1 MEIGKTITSETEVA
15 VIQAASPA
23 SNSASAEVLGDYL
36 LEPASKNPLSR
47 GQRGDRLIRIN
58 LSRNTLIAIIFSL
71 LIHGLILLTVVPQI
85 NFDNAAAPQP
95 QAIEVSLAPP
105 KSAQVIE
112 PKPPEEPVDIV
123 KETPK
128 PKVIKPS
135 QKVIAQKPNRNVKP
149 TFTVPEVLTI
159 PKPSPEVAPAKDSA
173 PTDMASYVKARQAQR
188 QATEADAA
196 KQNAEAVA
204 REVGPSESKI
214 RDERIKNNFKN
225 GTNGIFEI
233 TSLSSRH
240 AAFAFRGWTND
251 YSNARRESFEVE
263 ASTGQDVRLLMIRK
277 MITLIRQHYQGDFNW
292 DSHRLGRV
300 EVKSARP
307 EDSANLEDFMMMEFF
322 GPNYKTA
329 Q

>member
-15 VIQAASPA
+15 LIQAPSPA

-36 LEPASKNPLSR
+36 LEPASKNPLSKI
-47 GQRGDRLIRIN
+47 QRGDRLIRIN

-112 PKPPEEPVDIV
+112 PKPQEKQ
-123 KETPK
+123 KEA
-128 PKVIKPS
+128 PKVKPPKTIKPS
-135 QKVIAQKPNRNVKP
+135 PKVIAQKPNRNVKP
-149 TFTVPEVLTI
+149 TFTVPEVLTT

-196 KQNAEAVA
+196 KQNAAAVA

-233 TSLSSRH
+233 TSLNSRH

>member
-1 MEIGKTITSETEVA
+1 MEIGKKITSETEVA

-112 PKPPEEPVDIV
+112 PKPQEKQQEA
-123 KETPK
+123 
-128 PKVIKPS
+128 PKVKPPKTIRPS
-135 QKVIAQKPNRNVKP
+135 PKVIAQKPNRNVKP
-149 TFTVPEVLTI
+149 SFTVPEVLTT
-159 PKPSPEVAPAKDSA
+159 PKPSPEVAPPKDSA

-233 TSLSSRH
+233 TSLNSRR

-322 GPNYKTA
+322 GANYKTA

>member
-1 MEIGKTITSETEVA
+1 MEIGKKITSETDVA
-15 VIQAASPA
+15 LIQAASTAVSTATP
-23 SNSASAEVLGDYL
+23 EVLGDYL
-36 LEPASKNPLSR
+36 LEPASKSILSR
-47 GQRGDRLIRIN
+47 TRRGDHLIRIN

-112 PKPPEEPVDIV
+112 PKPQEKQQEA
-123 KETPK
+123 
-128 PKVIKPS
+128 PKVKPPKTIRPS
-135 QKVIAQKPNRNVKP
+135 PKVIAQKPNRNVKP
-149 TFTVPEVLTI
+149 SFTVPEVLTT
-159 PKPSPEVAPAKDSA
+159 PKPSPEVAPPKDSA

-233 TSLSSRH
+233 TSLNSRR

-322 GPNYKTA
+322 GPNYKTV

>member
-1 MEIGKTITSETEVA
+1 
-15 VIQAASPA
+15 
-23 SNSASAEVLGDYL
+23 
-36 LEPASKNPLSR
+36 
-47 GQRGDRLIRIN
+47 
-58 LSRNTLIAIIFSL
+58 
-71 LIHGLILLTVVPQI
+71 
-85 NFDNAAAPQP
+85 
-95 QAIEVSLAPP
+95 
-105 KSAQVIE
+105 
-112 PKPPEEPVDIV
+112 
-123 KETPK
+123 
-128 PKVIKPS
+128 
-135 QKVIAQKPNRNVKP
+135 
-149 TFTVPEVLTI
+149 
-159 PKPSPEVAPAKDSA
+159 
-173 PTDMASYVKARQAQR
+173 MASYVKARQAQR

-233 TSLSSRH
+233 TSLNSRR